1 MGLFSIDIEKFY
13 NVLDERGQQLKGIF
27 CLQYPIYCIHANIT
41 DETPDALDN
50 LDNLIIDFLIAKPDS
65 SSFLIASL
73 IGTSKQLVELRI
85 AKLIQDKLLEK
96 REANHLLTDLGIFVF
111 SEKTQKRQHKQ
122 SYDFYVD
129 GITLEPL
136 SKIFYSYYRT
146 KLISEN
152 DSYYHTNKIGETRLI
167 QPFGPDLVHTP
178 PNNSEIV
185 NNILE
190 IGFDEREN
198 FSIPQGLVSIDET
211 SFTKMTFQILVAV
224 SSKSN
229 TIIKELI
236 DGHAIYSLSDEI
248 SYYETL
254 KQHILCFQETL
265 KNKINKL
272 EFKIF
277 IPYQKTDVIINPRS
291 YLTSNWAEIQK
302 NNESENKCFSFSSED
317 LLKVID
323 QVFEINHVVP
333 ESLVNEDDVIEIEI
347 DENMLLGSDD
357 RQKLIADLIRER
369 DYKFG
374 FESNN
379 VFLLYLYY
387 KTKDDFV
394 KEVIDFK
401 KALIDSDVKEINN
414 IWFQN
419 NKSEYAEN
427 YRRLL
432 IAAGE
437 YELLERLD
445 IEKYM
450 TTN

>member
-13 NVLDERGQQLKGIF
+13 NELEERGQQLKGIF

-73 IGTSKQLVELRI
+73 IGTSKQLVDTRVE
-85 AKLIQDKLLEK
+85 KLKQDKLIEIK
-96 REANHLLTDLGIFVF
+96 GTSFVLTDLGTLVF

-122 SYDFYVD
+122 SYDFYID
-129 GITLEPL
+129 GITLKPL
-136 SKIFYSYYRT
+136 SKIYYSYYRT

-152 DSYYHTNKIGETRLI
+152 DSYYHTNKKGETRLI

-178 PNNSEIV
+178 PNNSEII
-185 NNILE
+185 NNILD
-190 IGFDEREN
+190 IGDDKREN
-198 FSIPQGLVSIDET
+198 FSIPEGLVSIDDT
-211 SFTKMTFQILVAV
+211 SFTKMTFHVLVSV

-229 TIIKELI
+229 VLIKELI
-236 DGHAIYSLSDEI
+236 DGHAIYSLSDEKN
-248 SYYETL
+248 YYETL
-254 KQHILCFQETL
+254 RQHIGTFEETL
-265 KNKINKL
+265 RDKINQL
-272 EFKIF
+272 EFKIH
-277 IPYQKTDVIINPRS
+277 IPYQKPDIQVNSRS
-291 YLTSNWAEIQK
+291 YLTSNWAEVQK

-317 LLKVID
+317 LLKVVD

-333 ESLVNEDDVIEIEI
+333 ESLVNEEDTIEIAI
-347 DENMLLGSDD
+347 DRNMLLGSED
-357 RQKLIADLIRER
+357 RQKLVADLIRER

-379 VFLLYLYY
+379 VFLLFLYY
-387 KTKDDFV
+387 KTNDDFV
-394 KEVIDFK
+394 KEVINFK
-401 KALIDSDVKEINN
+401 KALIDSDIKEIDND
-414 IWFQN
+414 WFRN
-419 NKSEYAEN
+419 NKPEYEN
-427 YRRLL
+427 SYRRLL

-437 YELLERLD
+437 YGLLERLD

-450 TTN
+450 D